1 MALRENA
8 RRAFSYLIG
17 LGVPCLVLSPLFSGA
32 PDSFPLSTFPM
43 FASARGTPVLY
54 SMIGRSM
61 GGAVQHLEPALIGSK
76 EVLQTKVLIE
86 RSVAEGE
93 AGMAAL
99 CSATAER
106 AAASP
111 AGRNLR
117 SIEIVSRRY
126 DPVGYFAR
134 GPQPLEEAR
143 LFQCK
148 VKARHS
154 LSEASR

>member
-1 MALRENA
+1 
-8 RRAFSYLIG
+8 
-17 LGVPCLVLSPLFSGA
+17 
-32 PDSFPLSTFPM
+32 M

-61 GGAVQHLEPALIGSK
+61 DGAVQHLEPALIGSK
-76 EVLQTKVLIE
+76 EVLQSKVLIE

-93 AGMAAL
+93 AAMAAL

-111 AGRNLR
+111 LGHDLR

-126 DPVGYFAR
+126 DPIGYFVR

-148 VKARHS
+148 VRARRS
-154 LSEASR
+154 LSKASQ